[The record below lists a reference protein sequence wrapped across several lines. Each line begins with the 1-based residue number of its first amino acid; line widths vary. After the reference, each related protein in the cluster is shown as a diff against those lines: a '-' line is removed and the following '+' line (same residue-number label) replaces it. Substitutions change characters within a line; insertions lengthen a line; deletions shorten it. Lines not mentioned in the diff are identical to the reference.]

1 MRAVRVGVGDRLALG
16 APPPRRRRG
25 RGARRP
31 TSRAAPAPTPTAPPD
46 RTPTPPPP
54 LPQRGLPQRGCVEAR
69 TSRRRARPAPQ
80 AERRMGRRRE
90 RRIERRARR
99 RLRPRQR
106 GGAAAAS
113 RGRRPSPARCS
124 QKPPPRRRLQW
135 QGGPQWPRGRE
146 RPPPTRRPASL
157 HRQLTKEWG
166 RSRARGR
173 PSHAHPAASRTAPS
187 AHAGLS
193 RGRIRAASGRGGE
206 PGPPPFAAGG
216 QCRTDKNSAA
226 RRIRGGPERYGAG
239 ESASPPF
246 RERRASGGAAAK
258 LGGMGCRHAFTS
270 AVASGS
276 RRLTRIVA
284 FRIAVGGGLR
294 GGRDARR
301 AAWRPL
307 RAPQGAPA
315 HGVTPFTV
323 YITRCSP

>member
-1 MRAVRVGVGDRLALG
+1 MRVGVGDRLALG

-54 LPQRGLPQRGCVEAR
+54 LPQRGRAEAR
-69 TSRRRARPAPQ
+69 TSRRAARPAPQ

-187 AHAGLS
+187 CPRGALARAHSCGLGKGRGTRAAAFR
-193 RGRIRAASGRGGE
+193 RGRPMSHRQKQRRPTGQGRAGTIRRRGICLAAFPRAPGVWRRGGKTGRHGMSPRLYISCRQWLEAADKNRGFSDRGRGR
-206 PGPPPFAAGG
+206 AAGG
-216 QCRTDKNSAA
+216 
-226 RRIRGGPERYGAG
+226 P
-239 ESASPPF
+239 
-246 RERRASGGAAAK
+246 
-258 LGGMGCRHAFTS
+258 
-270 AVASGS
+270 
-276 RRLTRIVA
+276 
-284 FRIAVGGGLR
+284 
-294 GGRDARR
+294 
-301 AAWRPL
+301 
-307 RAPQGAPA
+307 
-315 HGVTPFTV
+315 
-323 YITRCSP
+323 